1 MFQFLAVTVP
11 GLRIRVLL
19 LVAEVP
25 VFTQSPSFAVHV
37 DPVVSL
43 AVAVPRVPIS
53 LPVAVPEVPVSLP
66 VTVPGVP
73 VRLSPGQLPAQAVRS
88 SLRKGRFVY

>member
-1 MFQFLAVTVP
+1 MLYPESCILVV
-11 GLRIRVLL
+11 L
-19 LVAEVP
+19 LVADSQ
-25 VFTQSPSFAVHV
+25 F
-37 DPVVSL
+37 
-43 AVAVPRVPIS
+43 
-53 LPVAVPEVPVSLP
+53 LPVAVPEVPVSLA